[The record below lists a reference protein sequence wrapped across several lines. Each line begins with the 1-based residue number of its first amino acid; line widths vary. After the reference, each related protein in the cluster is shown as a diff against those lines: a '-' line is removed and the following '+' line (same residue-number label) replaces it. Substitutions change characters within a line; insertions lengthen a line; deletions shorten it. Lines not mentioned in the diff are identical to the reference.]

1 MRVAAGKTVDSR
13 AFDKSAMEA
22 GIPSLILM
30 ENAAFS
36 LFIEV
41 KRVIDEWKPER
52 IVVFSGNG
60 GNGGDGFALLLPDFL
75 YFLHLCRMKTEGNLR
90 RTEKTIP

>member
-36 LFIEV
+36 VFEEV
-41 KRVIDEWKPER
+41 RKVVSSRKFDK

-60 GNGGDGFALLLPDFL
+60 GNGGDGFALLRLLSDRMPEMPLNSRSRTRFL
-75 YFLHLCRMKTEGNLR
+75 KILR
-90 RTEKTIP
+90 G